1 MQAHSNTTHIAHNG
15 IAYQITCGNCNYLL
29 LVWYLWSLSTHGP
42 LGNNFVTVYNMLF
55 VIFRQ
60 KTVFSSR
67 RPAFCYFVSFSSKIE
82 ILLSIQTTNDG
93 HKTSQCLMLSQ
104 TFGSHEQN
112 MHSSDCHMTPQH
124 GKHVLGNPGNFPTGR
139 PSLNNTRTISRWSRM
154 WTIQRPAAITSDNI
168 ANTKVRDTQAT
179 NDT

>member
-15 IAYQITCGNCNYLL
+15 IACQITCGNCNYLL

-67 RPAFCYFVSFSSKIE
+67 RPAFCYFISFSSKNE
-82 ILLSIQTTNDG
+82 ILLSIKTTSTKQVSVWCCLRLSDLMS
-93 HKTSQCLMLSQ
+93 KTCIHLIVTWHRNMGNTCSEIPEIFPQGVPAS
-104 TFGSHEQN
+104 TIPEQ
-112 MHSSDCHMTPQH
+112 
-124 GKHVLGNPGNFPTGR
+124 
-139 PSLNNTRTISRWSRM
+139 
-154 WTIQRPAAITSDNI
+154 
-168 ANTKVRDTQAT
+168 
-179 NDT
+179 